1 MSMTTFP
8 VDALDHAGDGLATVE
23 GRRRAV
29 PFALPGDHVR
39 LGDDTLELVPG
50 SPHRV
55 APPCPL
61 FSRCGGCR
69 MLHADDALYAAWKV
83 DLLREAFAAAGL
95 AAPIGPMARSPLSG
109 RRRMTMSA
117 KADSQGARAGYFARA
132 SHDIVDVER
141 CPALAPALDAALPSL
156 RAIALGAA
164 HAHGEA
170 RLVATLCDNGI
181 DVVLDTPRKKPP
193 KPARGRRKARAAPP
207 PPPLPPPVDDPA
219 ILRLTVDAEMRFTRE
234 PPTIA
239 LGGVAVPF
247 PPGAFIQATSA
258 GEAAL
263 TAAVLAGVGTAT
275 PVLDAFCGLGT
286 FALPLSRTAAVD
298 AIDSDGPAIAA
309 LEAAA
314 RHLRGRRPVTAIRRD
329 LMRHPLG
336 PQELARFGAV
346 VFDPP
351 RAGAKALAEALAAST
366 VPVVVAVSCEPR
378 TLARDCAILVQGGYQ
393 ITQVHPVDQFVAT
406 AHIESVAWLRRP

>member
-1 MSMTTFP
+1 MSIATYP
-8 VDALDHAGDGLATVE
+8 VDALDHAGDGLATVD

-39 LGDDTLELVPG
+39 HGEGALELVPG

-69 MLHADDALYAAWKV
+69 ILHADDALYAAWKV

-95 AAPIGPMARSPLSG
+95 AAPIEPMARSPLSS

-117 KADSQGARAGYFARA
+117 KADNRSARAGYFARA
-132 SHDIVDVER
+132 SHDIVDVEV

-156 RAIALGAA
+156 RAIALSAA

-181 DVVLDTPRKKPP
+181 DVALDSPRKKPA
-193 KPARGRRKARAAPP
+193 KSARGRRKSAPAAAPP
-207 PPPLPPPVDDPA
+207 PPPVDDPA
-219 ILRLTVDAEMRFTRE
+219 IVRLTVDGEMRFTRE
-234 PPTIA
+234 PPMIA

-247 PPGAFIQATSA
+247 PAGAFIQATSA

-286 FALPLSRTAAVD
+286 FALPLSRTAAVE

-314 RHLRGRRPVTAIRRD
+314 RHLRGRRPLNATRRD

-378 TLARDCAILVQGGYQ
+378 TLARDCAILVQGGYE
-393 ITQVHPVDQFVAT
+393 ITHVHPVDQFVAT
-406 AHIESVAWLRRP
+406 AHIEAVAWLRRP